1 MEIGWSRDGQ
11 YLFSAGECELAV
23 LKLADQSMSS
33 LSDVHHAKEISIVQV
48 LSSTSDKLWLATV
61 GLEKTLK
68 VWEISTNLKEVTLSY
83 KLQLAKDALSVQ
95 FCNGLLTIMDS
106 DCSLTTVKLQLVEEA
121 AESELLEVDEDDL
134 LENLSIEESQV
145 IENKVEV

>member
-1 MEIGWSRDGQ
+1 
-11 YLFSAGECELAV
+11 
-23 LKLADQSMSS
+23 
-33 LSDVHHAKEISIVQV
+33 
-48 LSSTSDKLWLATV
+48 
-61 GLEKTLK
+61 
-68 VWEISTNLKEVTLSY
+68 
-83 KLQLAKDALSVQ
+83 
-95 FCNGLLTIMDS
+95 LTIMDA